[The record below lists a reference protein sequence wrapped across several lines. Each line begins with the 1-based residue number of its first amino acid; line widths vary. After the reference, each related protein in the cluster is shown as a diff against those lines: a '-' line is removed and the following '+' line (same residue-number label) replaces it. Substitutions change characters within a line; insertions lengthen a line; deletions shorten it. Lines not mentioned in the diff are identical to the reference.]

1 MSDTT
6 SQRDNPRRMGPLYAA
21 LGVAV
26 ALSALGAGYAH
37 NWGQTA
43 APPGREFTEADVAK
57 VEQSI
62 KTEFARRSGLNV
74 EAVKM
79 VRESPGR
86 LTGTA
91 RIRTES
97 LGMVE
102 KACKASLSDRGLPI
116 WKCSCSG
123 PRPDEPHGLERKTV
137 EKVPWPCRLCAPCI
151 VLRITRKAEARAP
164 LRRERTNFGTL
175 NRGAKHERD

>member
-1 MSDTT
+1 MSDAI
-6 SQRDNPRRMGPLYAA
+6 SQPLGSPRRMGPLYAGI
-21 LGVAV
+21 GVLV

-43 APPGREFTEADVAK
+43 APSGRGFTDADVAK

-62 KTEFARRSGLNV
+62 KTEFARRSGLRV

-79 VRESPGR
+79 VKESPAR
-86 LTGTA
+86 LTGVA

-102 KACKASLSDRGLPI
+102 KACEASLNDRGLPV
-116 WKCSCSG
+116 WQC
-123 PRPDEPHGLERKTV
+123 
-137 EKVPWPCRLCAPCI
+137 
-151 VLRITRKAEARAP
+151 
-164 LRRERTNFGTL
+164 N
-175 NRGAKHERD
+175 